1 MHLTS
6 PSSLPTRSWPPG
18 RRRMLCVA
26 FALPWTL
33 LVAGCGQKG
42 PLYHPPPE
50 PGEEKKDDKT
60 GAAPSA
66 PGPRVA

>member
-1 MHLTS
+1 
-6 PSSLPTRSWPPG
+6 
-18 RRRMLCVA
+18 MLCVA

-42 PLYHPPPE
+42 PLYYPSPE

-60 GAAPSA
+60 GTAPSA